1 MKNRTPNQ
9 LPNHLY
15 LGDVDGDGTDEFLQV
30 ADNRLLVFRTNF
42 EATGVLHHYF
52 PSSIVHLII
61 GDFTTQGREHG
72 RDQVCVILA
81 DGNLY
86 AYAISDDLQELWW
99 WFTQPSIIVPQD
111 ERVTVGDFDGDGA
124 DEILVHNVMM
134 SGALRMY
141 SRMATGVFAPMAFP
155 MPGFA
160 PGDLSTINLV
170 GNQIGILAGTFRQ
183 GVGRDDLLV
192 VDYGA
197 GQISRFD
204 SVKGATFAEATTFR
218 RVFTANGAVIS
229 NRDQVVVANIDG
241 GPTEGFVIHSRST
254 ALPDRL
260 YKAEYGTGGLAHVS
274 GVSLSIGQLP
284 AGGSNGLIASARLK
298 EADKRSE
305 PGGTTRHDF
314 LFFDIDAHTVTRTDG
329 RYDPAGSQFTYWYA
343 YKKDTPTYNQGWPT
357 RRDHKWAV
365 LLSHLADNDQPPKD
379 AQGKALTAS
388 FFKRLFTSAGAG
400 QGGMTDYFLDISY
413 GTLDIGST
421 EVLPADDDAEWYK
434 SRYTTQNSPRG
445 TVEDPVDHQMK
456 EARQALFDDI
466 VRVSGIDP
474 KRYTHIAVVFNV
486 PKTAFGGSPEPNWVT
501 LDALDASTL
510 VGFGTSGMAQEML
523 HAYSL
528 NHSFNDQGITY
539 GDQWDV
545 MSAFD
550 VASFTDPNSLVPTAP
565 NGPEMNAPYK
575 AWMGFLPASR
585 VLTLLPNSSKPQT
598 YTVPLAALNRPEASG
613 YLAVKIQLATP
624 AGSGVVDHAVFVEF
638 RQKKFWDRNIPNDMV
653 VLLHEYIR
661 KQQEPGFHSGRSAL
675 LKSQGGPEFFRGMTF
690 QQPLFTVTV
699 QEVHGS
705 NHQEDALASTATVS
719 ITC

>member
-1 MKNRTPNQ
+1 MKNRTPQQ
-9 LPNHLY
+9 LPNHLH

-52 PSSIVHLII
+52 PSSIDGLII

-72 RDQVCVILA
+72 REQVCVVLA
-81 DGNLY
+81 DGNLS

-99 WFTQPSIIVPQD
+99 WFTQPSIIVPHD

-124 DEILVHNVMM
+124 DEILVHNLT
-134 SGALRMY
+134 SGTLRVY
-141 SRMATGVFAPMAFP
+141 SRMATGVFAPM
-155 MPGFA
+155 PGFA
-160 PGDLSTINLV
+160 PGDLSTVNLV

-183 GVGRDDLLV
+183 GSGRDDLLV

-204 SVKGATFAEATTFR
+204 SVTGPTMAEATTFR
-218 RVFTANGAVIS
+218 RAFTANGAVIS
-229 NRDQVVVANIDG
+229 GHDQVVVANIDG

-260 YKAEYGTGGLAHVS
+260 YKVEYGTGGLAHVS
-274 GVSLSIGQLP
+274 GASASIGQLP
-284 AGGSNGLIASARLK
+284 VGGSNGLIASARLK
-298 EADKRSE
+298 EVDKRSE

-314 LFFDIDAHTVTRTDG
+314 LFFDLDAHTVTRTDG
-329 RYDPAGSQFTYWYA
+329 RFDPAGSPKFTYWYA
-343 YKKDTPTYNQGWPT
+343 YKKDTPTYHQGWPS

-365 LLSHLADNDQPPKD
+365 LLSHLADNDQPPQD
-379 AQGKALTAS
+379 TNGKPLKAS

-400 QGGMTDYFLDISY
+400 QGGMTDYFLHISY
-413 GTLDIGST
+413 GTFDIGST
-421 EVLPADDDAEWYK
+421 EVLPPGDNDEWYK

-456 EARQALFDDI
+456 EARQVLFDDI

-474 KRYTHIAVVFNV
+474 QRYAHIAVVFNV
-486 PKTAFGGSPEPNWVT
+486 PGTAYGGSPEPNWVT
-501 LDALDASTL
+501 LDALNASTL
-510 VGFGTSGMAQEML
+510 AGFGTSGMAQEML

-528 NHSFNDQGITY
+528 NHTFDDMGTTY
-539 GDQWDV
+539 GDRWDV

-550 VASFTDPNSLVPTAP
+550 VASFTDSNTLVPTAP
-565 NGPEMNAPYK
+565 NGPELNAAYK
-575 AWMGFLPASR
+575 AWMGFLPLSRMLTLTPNASR
-585 VLTLLPNSSKPQT
+585 PQT

-613 YLAVKIQLATP
+613 YLAVKIRLPIP
-624 AGSGVVDHAVFVEF
+624 AGSGVADHALFVEL
-638 RQKKFWDRNIPNDMV
+638 RQQKFWDRNIPHDMV

-661 KQQEPGFHSGRSAL
+661 KQQEPGFHSGMSSL
-675 LKSQGGPEFFRGMTF
+675 LKSQGGPEFFQGMTF
-690 QQPLFTVTV
+690 RQPLFTVTV
-699 QEVHGS
+699 KETHGS
-705 NHQEDALASTATVS
+705 NHQADALASTATIS